1 MKVGQY
7 YVKIHKNIQERAKE
21 YIDKRDAGKKE
32 VKGPKDEGP
41 KK

>member
-1 MKVGQY
+1 MLISEHIVGLQ
-7 YVKIHKNIQERAKE
+7 KILEEK
-21 YIDKRDAGKKE
+21 DAGKKE